1 DPNVVGE
8 FMALPNEEKPQDRPE
23 DPVAH
28 KYEDDKSIPRT
39 YFYPITTVK
48 GLHWII
54 IITSQQ
60 PIIKEI
66 EAASQVLS
74 DKKRELSN
82 YRLAA
87 TTGLLLLALAVVV
100 AVGWRFARP
109 IDQLARAARRV
120 ADGEYDFQVKIRRP
134 DEVGQL
140 ASTFN
145 DMIAGLKVK
154 HELEEKLNQAERA
167 AVIGRLTQAV
177 AHEVRNPLNVIN
189 LSIDHVSSKY
199 APEDERKRG
208 QFTAI
213 LSSIK
218 DEIARLKYLVNDLL
232 NYGRPSHMAFKP
244 LDVRELVDETVALVR
259 TQADAQGID
268 LKVEYTDEETEVMG
282 DRERLKSCLTN
293 IVINALQAMPQGGS
307 LATNLYRN
315 DGWVEIKITDTGVGI
330 SDEALQKIFEPYFST
345 RVSGFG
351 LGLAVTRSIIEDH
364 RGSIVVNSKLGHGTT
379 FTVKLPVASELQK
392 AGIAKG

>member
-1 DPNVVGE
+1 
-8 FMALPNEEKPQDRPE
+8 
-23 DPVAH
+23 
-28 KYEDDKSIPRT
+28 
-39 YFYPITTVK
+39 
-48 GLHWII
+48 
-54 IITSQQ
+54 
-60 PIIKEI
+60 
-66 EAASQVLS
+66 
-74 DKKRELSN
+74 
-82 YRLAA
+82 
-87 TTGLLLLALAVVV
+87 
-100 AVGWRFARP
+100 
-109 IDQLARAARRV
+109 V

-199 APEDERKRG
+199 APEDERKRT

-232 NYGRPSHMAFKP
+232 NYGRPSQMAFKP